1 MLGTGENPGIMPR
14 SILNLFELIEK
25 EDNLDFKIVISYIE
39 VYNET
44 LRDLLSSSEQSIDLR
59 DDPKLGSVIVGAKKV
74 IVTNTNEVYSLL
86 M

>member
-1 MLGTGENPGIMPR
+1 MLGTGDNPGIMQR
-14 SILNLFELIEK
+14 SILELFQLIER

-44 LRDLLSSSEQSIDLR
+44 LRDLLCSSEESIDLR
-59 DDPKLGSVIVGAKKV
+59 DDPKLGSVVVGVKKI
-74 IVTNTNEVYSLL
+74 IVTNTNEVFSLL

>member
-59 DDPKLGSVIVGAKKV
+59 DDPKLGSVIVGAKIV